1 MDRHN
6 EHFVGRAA
14 ELRSAIGMTDEE
26 DGAAD
31 AVERTL
37 HRRSVDQIVS
47 LVGVPGQS
55 IYGQVLHCAT
65 REASSSIV
73 VPQARELETPDRSLD
88 SSLKSMASC
97 DVNFPLFGVF
107 FSTLFAV

>member
-1 MDRHN
+1 MLWRLSLRGEAGLFPFALLPFYLLETAAKREIRQRLIRINQLLEAKGNVDRHN

-55 IYGQVLHCAT
+55 
-65 REASSSIV
+65 R
-73 VPQARELETPDRSLD
+73 
-88 SSLKSMASC
+88 
-97 DVNFPLFGVF
+97 
-107 FSTLFAV
+107 